1 MTWVTQE
8 AEVIAE
14 QNQGQVQVKACASKG
29 CGSCSLAGGCGQ
41 GVLSRWL
48 MRRSPSLTLHTE
60 TPLQVG
66 DRILLGINANKLNRA
81 AVLQFLLPLI
91 TLLAAALLA
100 EFIGITS
107 GLLLFLIAL
116 IGLASGLLLARKLAL
131 ANQLELL
138 RQLTP
143 SPTTKANNNLELT
156 HVE

>member
-1 MTWVTQE
+1 
-8 AEVIAE
+8 
-14 QNQGQVQVKACASKG
+14 
-29 CGSCSLAGGCGQ
+29 
-41 GVLSRWL
+41 

>member
-14 QNQGQVQVKACASKG
+14 QNQGQVQVKACASQG

-41 GVLSRWL
+41 GILSRWL

-60 TPLQVG
+60 TPLQAG

-116 IGLASGLLLARKLAL
+116 IGLASGLLIARKLAL

>member
-14 QNQGQVQVKACASKG
+14 QSLGQVQVKACASQG

-48 MRRSPSLTLHTE
+48 LNRSPKLVISTE
-60 TPLQVG
+60 TSLQPG
-66 DRILLGINANKLNRA
+66 DRVLLGVNAAQLNRA
-81 AVLQFLLPLI
+81 AILQFLLPLF

-100 EFIGITS
+100 EYLGVTS
-107 GLLLFLIAL
+107 GLLLFFIAL
-116 IGLASGLLLARKLAL
+116 IGLASGLFLARKLA
-131 ANQLELL
+131 ATSQLELIK
-138 RQLTP
+138 QLTP
-143 SPTTKANNNLELT
+143 FPSTKAKNNLELT

>member
-8 AEVIAE
+8 AEVVAE
-14 QNQGQVQVKACASKG
+14 QSQGQVEVKACASQG
-29 CGSCSLAGGCGQ
+29 CGSCGLAGGCGQ

-48 MRRSPSLTLHTE
+48 MRRSPSLILYTE
-60 TPLQVG
+60 TPLQPG
-66 DRILLGINANKLNRA
+66 DRVLLGMNANKLNRA
-81 AVLQFLLPLI
+81 AVLQFLLPLT

-116 IGLASGLLLARKLAL
+116 TGLASGLLLARHFAT

-138 RQLTP
+138 RQLNT
-143 SPTTKANNNLELT
+143 SPTTKANNILELT